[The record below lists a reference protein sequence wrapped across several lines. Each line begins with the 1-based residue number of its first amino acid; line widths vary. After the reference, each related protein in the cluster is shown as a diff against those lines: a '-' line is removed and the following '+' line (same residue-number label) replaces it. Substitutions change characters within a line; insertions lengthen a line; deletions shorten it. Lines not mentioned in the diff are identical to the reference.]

1 LRAHGI
7 GQAYID
13 KNLNDIRN
21 SDKYFHNGFGRSKAT
36 KSFTGIHEDLLVALR
51 DVAGLAWGGTEMS
64 SNENGDFMHFD
75 CRETDF
81 GRTIYNKAHTKIK

>member
-1 LRAHGI
+1 
-7 GQAYID
+7 
-13 KNLNDIRN
+13 LNDIRN